1 MDNRIQ
7 SRLQK
12 INHVK
17 VLYRSI
23 LERNGKAS
31 NTKRRRLKNK
41 AEELYTFGD
50 DAQLGVLAAR
60 IASIA
65 LAVEHWSKS
74 GNDMELEFIA
84 QKIKAADA
92 ECSRILGEES

>member
-1 MDNRIQ
+1 MENRTR
-7 SRLQK
+7 SRLLK

-17 VLYRSI
+17 ALYRDI
-23 LERNGKAS
+23 LERHGKAS

-50 DAQLGVLAAR
+50 DAQLGVLASR

-65 LAVEHWSKS
+65 LAVEHWSASK
-74 GNDMELEFIA
+74 DDRELEFIA
-84 QKIKAADA
+84 QKIKAADE